1 MEEEIRKPRPGWIS
15 GADDMLGDFDEI
27 DRRDEGVLTPAKV
40 DAMKRYAAAGS
51 PFNTPAYLAGNFGV
65 SITEARRFLNEYAE

>member
-27 DRRDEGVLTPAKV
+27 DRLDGGVLTPAKI
-40 DAMKRYAAAGS
+40 DAMKRYAAAGY
-51 PFNTPAYLAGNFGV
+51 PFNTPACLAGNFGV
-65 SITEARRFLNEYAE
+65 SIAEARRFLNEYRD